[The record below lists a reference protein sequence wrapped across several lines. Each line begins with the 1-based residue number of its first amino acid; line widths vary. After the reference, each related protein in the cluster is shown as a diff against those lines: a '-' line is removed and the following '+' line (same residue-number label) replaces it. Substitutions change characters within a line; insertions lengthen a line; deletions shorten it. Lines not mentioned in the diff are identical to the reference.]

1 MDNKDVI
8 SNPRNNHPLHKQIT
22 NIIENIIQDE
32 KYLPYK
38 IIKSSE
44 CGGKQKIPLYCS
56 KEKGNGTKY
65 CNVDLLILKDNKI
78 KILIEIEESDIKPI
92 QICGKFLA
100 SALSSYYIHKS
111 ENNEII
117 EMGDSVTLIQ
127 IIDASTLKKN
137 TSKVEQCIN
146 LEKSIQNII
155 PIKESNIDKYK
166 LFVLNY
172 SQDIGLNEID
182 IYLKEALN

>member
-1 MDNKDVI
+1 
-8 SNPRNNHPLHKQIT
+8 
-22 NIIENIIQDE
+22 
-32 KYLPYK
+32 
-38 IIKSSE
+38 
-44 CGGKQKIPLYCS
+44 
-56 KEKGNGTKY
+56 
-65 CNVDLLILKDNKI
+65 
-78 KILIEIEESDIKPI
+78 
-92 QICGKFLA
+92 
-100 SALSSYYIHKS
+100 
-111 ENNEII
+111 
-117 EMGDSVTLIQ
+117 MGDSVTLIQ

-155 PIKESNIDKYK
+155 PIKNIDNYK